1 MVGVNTVETL
11 LSRGLLM
18 ATLLCGAC
26 TTSKPIVQS
35 NEVFPSDLASVNRE
49 LTQAESQRVLNAMAS
64 TRTQKNID
72 ATRPFETSSQG
83 RWSDVYQAA
92 IIGARKVEM
101 SVVAQFVEP
110 DGLRITVVSLNNDQ
124 GELVVKGNAANGVM
138 SATATLGLFSERTK
152 DAEAL
157 VKSFY
162 SQLHELGAIPRPT
175 QAAPVAAA
183 STQ

>member
-1 MVGVNTVETL
+1 
-11 LSRGLLM
+11 M

-26 TTSKPIVQS
+26 TTSKPIVES
-35 NEVFPSDLASVNRE
+35 NEVFPGDLASVNRE
-49 LTQAESQRVLNAMAS
+49 LTHAESQRVLNAMAS

-92 IIGARKVEM
+92 IIGARKVE
-101 SVVAQFVEP
+101 
-110 DGLRITVVSLNNDQ
+110 ISLNNDQ

-138 SATATLGLFSERTK
+138 SATAILGLFGERTK

>member
-1 MVGVNTVETL
+1 M
-11 LSRGLLM
+11 M

-26 TTSKPIVQS
+26 TKSQPIVES
-35 NEVFPSDLASVNRE
+35 NEVFPGDLASVNRE
-49 LTQAESQRVLNAMAS
+49 LTHAESQRVLNAMAS

-72 ATRPFETSSQG
+72 ATRPLETSSQG

-110 DGLRITVVSLNNDQ
+110 GGLRITILALNNDS
-124 GELVVKGNAANGVM
+124 GELVVTGDEVNGVI
-138 SATATLGLFSERTK
+138 SATATLGLFGERTK
-152 DAEAL
+152 AAEAL

>member
-1 MVGVNTVETL
+1 
-11 LSRGLLM
+11 
-18 ATLLCGAC
+18 
-26 TTSKPIVQS
+26 
-35 NEVFPSDLASVNRE
+35 
-49 LTQAESQRVLNAMAS
+49 
-64 TRTQKNID
+64 
-72 ATRPFETSSQG
+72 
-83 RWSDVYQAA
+83 
-92 IIGARKVEM
+92 M

-110 DGLRITVVSLNNDQ
+110 DGLRITILALNNDS
-124 GELVVKGNAANGVM
+124 GELVVTGDEVNGVI
-138 SATATLGLFSERTK
+138 SATAILGLFGERTK

>member
-1 MVGVNTVETL
+1 
-11 LSRGLLM
+11 
-18 ATLLCGAC
+18 
-26 TTSKPIVQS
+26 
-35 NEVFPSDLASVNRE
+35 
-49 LTQAESQRVLNAMAS
+49 
-64 TRTQKNID
+64 
-72 ATRPFETSSQG
+72 
-83 RWSDVYQAA
+83 
-92 IIGARKVEM
+92 M

-138 SATATLGLFSERTK
+138 SATAILGLFGERTK

-162 SQLHELGAIPRPT
+162 SQLHELGAIPRPVQT
-175 QAAPVAAA
+175 APVAAA

>member
-1 MVGVNTVETL
+1 
-11 LSRGLLM
+11 
-18 ATLLCGAC
+18 
-26 TTSKPIVQS
+26 
-35 NEVFPSDLASVNRE
+35 
-49 LTQAESQRVLNAMAS
+49 
-64 TRTQKNID
+64 
-72 ATRPFETSSQG
+72 
-83 RWSDVYQAA
+83 
-92 IIGARKVEM
+92 M

-138 SATATLGLFSERTK
+138 SATATLGLFGERTT

-162 SQLHELGAIPRPT
+162 SQLHELGEIPRPT
-175 QAAPVAAA
+175 QAAPIAAA